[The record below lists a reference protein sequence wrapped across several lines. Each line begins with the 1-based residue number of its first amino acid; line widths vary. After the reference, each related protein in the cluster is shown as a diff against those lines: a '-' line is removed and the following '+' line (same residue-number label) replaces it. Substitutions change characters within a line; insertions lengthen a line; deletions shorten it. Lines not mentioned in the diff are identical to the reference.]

1 MRGATGRGSLPRE
14 GAIPR
19 LAGKLF
25 LTCVCAWR
33 SIPAG
38 RDGPLLGHLA
48 SRLSEGSG
56 AIKATLHCDALES
69 TLFSTESDAMRNQ
82 ETSGQIDRIA
92 VFSRGF

>member
-14 GAIPR
+14 GAIAR
-19 LAGKLF
+19 LASKLF

-33 SIPAG
+33 SIPAE
-38 RDGPLLGHLA
+38 RDDPLLDRLA

-56 AIKATLHCDALES
+56 SIQATLHCDTLERA
-69 TLFSTESDAMRNQ
+69 LFSTESDAMRNQ
-82 ETSGQIDRIA
+82 ETRGQIDRMA